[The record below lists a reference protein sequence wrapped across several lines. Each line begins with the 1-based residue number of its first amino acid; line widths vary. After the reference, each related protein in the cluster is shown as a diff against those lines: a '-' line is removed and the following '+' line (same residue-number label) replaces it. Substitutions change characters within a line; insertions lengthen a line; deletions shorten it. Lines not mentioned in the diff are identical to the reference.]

1 MRNRYLLRLSF
12 VIAILFLGFVI
23 YVEYDHQRRLR
34 GGTPVSEYVDNGALK
49 VGGEYNVEA
58 IRVRTEP
65 SYFEIKIEKIGWI
78 RAYLPKEYRDQAKI
92 PTIKLF
98 HSCEKPTVVLKENR
112 DAYWIVDVNLTVD
125 NERVNLFDWLSD
137 RGLVFQ

>member
-1 MRNRYLLRLSF
+1 MRNRYLLRLSL

-23 YVEYDHQRRLR
+23 YVEYDHLRRLK
-34 GGTPVSEYVDNGALK
+34 GGVPVSEYVDHNALK
-49 VGGEYNVEA
+49 AGNEYNIDA

-65 SYFEIKIEKIGWI
+65 SYFEIKLKDKGWI

-112 DAYWIVDVNLTVD
+112 DAYWIVDISLTVD
-125 NERVNLFDWLSD
+125 NERVNLFDWLSA